1 MAIFGAACSTGSEK
15 GISGSERA
23 RLDISSSN
31 PAEAQ
36 KSVSATPTVKPTET
50 KKPAVENKISI
61 SKKPDELY
69 RTLLSSHFPDSM
81 LPQNVTLKEKSAGN
95 LDYDAR
101 TLKAIGQ
108 VNIILLDKNVLTVF
122 DNPNGG
128 IFYTIF
134 PDASSAKSAYLMI
147 ANSTNSETE
156 LKDFAFPA
164 FVFFSPFRA
173 GPMFTMAFEN
183 VLVRAVIAGP
193 DQDTYKKEA
202 VILGKAASEYLKKV
216 GR

>member
-1 MAIFGAACSTGSEK
+1 MAIFGVACSTGSEK

-23 RLDISSSN
+23 PLDISSSN

-36 KSVSATPTVKPTET
+36 KSVSATPIRKET
-50 KKPAVENKISI
+50 PKPAVEKKIAI

-95 LDYDAR
+95 LDCDAR